1 MDMVCK
7 KCGAETLADGAVYCA
22 ACGTRLDGKIQCE
35 NCNQFNDGANA
46 FCVYCGTRIDGKT
59 VCKTCGEL
67 MEGAFCAKCGTAVG
81 KTVKTE
87 KKAKPTTPNK
97 QGLWDKIFGLTSGG
111 VALLGAAFALIFVF
125 LIGFVGVTTETT
137 GTKTVTAEEGMNI
150 YYFFGNAYKDLADV
164 KTQVAAM
171 QCESLLIA
179 DAYLY
184 TIICTV
190 LAAVTIGCVVGFAV
204 PAIISYVK
212 YATGKT
218 EKMDSKWALLTI
230 LSFLGGVAAL
240 FAQNYINVK
249 TVLNGTTQT
258 MMTKANGATIA
269 GVVLCIVFAALWFV
283 AKMVSYGKEWK
294 NKAFVKKAVCVTL
307 SVCLLSA
314 FFGVWQHLAQT
325 MEVINV
331 TSAGTSFVP
340 VENIAVI
347 KASPTYYNEYFLG
360 LAETMLADGALVKLE
375 ANLMAFYVCNI
386 LMVFVSIAGVVCVA
400 GNIQSRCAAAEGK
413 KYAGLIFSIVLFAL
427 TVIAL
432 VLFIVMH
439 ANANVLFERVMKDG
453 SGAEVNYGY
462 GTCIAVMIL
471 AGLNLA
477 VSITQTVFERQKT
490 E

>member
-1 MDMVCK
+1 MVCK

-67 MEGAFCAKCGTAVG
+67 IDGAFCAKCGTAVG

-111 VALLGAAFALIFVF
+111 IALLGAVFALIFVF

-164 KTQVAAM
+164 KTQVEAM

-230 LSFLGGVAAL
+230 FSFLGGVAAL

-269 GVVLCIVFAALWFV
+269 GVVLCIVFAGLWFV

-314 FFGVWQHLAQT
+314 FFGVWQYLAQT

-340 VENIAVI
+340 VENIARV
-347 KASPTYYNEYFLG
+347 KASPTCYNEYFIG

-427 TVIAL
+427 TVVVL
-432 VLFIVMH
+432 VLFIVMN
-439 ANANVLFERVMKDG
+439 ANANVLFERAMKG
-453 SGAEVNYGY
+453 SSGAEVNYGY
-462 GTCIAVMIL
+462 GPCIAVMIL

-477 VSITQTVFERQKT
+477 VSITQTVFERQKM